1 MWLEHTT
8 KEAPMKTQILRDEEK
23 KQLLENGKR
32 LIEAMKGKTKAEQR
46 RMMTAEIQSA
56 VAAIKKQR
64 LSSPIANAKT
74 DEEVERILNT
84 PQNKALMKKPQ
95 RTKASV
101 SSSVPRSTR
110 SRKLSKPA
118 FETQMEQTLL
128 AAVVKYGNNYQ
139 LAKLAGT
146 SADIVSRF
154 ARKERTLRLDTAA
167 QIADALGLRF
177 Q

>member
-1 MWLEHTT
+1 MTDSEMERVVSAELNAALGGLDLRNLT
-8 KEAPMKTQILRDEEK
+8 APQNKTAVK
-23 KQLLENGKR
+23 KKTAR
-32 LIEAMKGKTKAEQR
+32 LTFGIHYGA
-46 RMMTAEIQSA
+46 
-56 VAAIKKQR
+56 
-64 LSSPIANAKT
+64 LSSQLPAIRNSKT
-74 DEEVERILNT
+74 DEEVARIVNT
-84 PQNKALMKKPQ
+84 PQNKAPMKKPQ

-101 SSSVPRSTR
+101 SSSAPRSTR
-110 SRKLSKPA
+110 SRKPSKPA

-154 ARKERTLRLDTAA
+154 ARKDRTLRLDTASR
-167 QIADALGLRF
+167 IADALGLRF

>member
-1 MWLEHTT
+1 MKKKMTDSEMERVVSAELTRALGGLDLRNLT
-8 KEAPMKTQILRDEEK
+8 APQNKTAVK
-23 KQLLENGKR
+23 KKTAR
-32 LIEAMKGKTKAEQR
+32 LFGIHYGA
-46 RMMTAEIQSA
+46 
-56 VAAIKKQR
+56 
-64 LSSPIANAKT
+64 LSSQLPAIRNAKT
-74 DEEVERILNT
+74 DEEVARIVNT
-84 PQNKALMKKPQ
+84 PQNKAPMKKPQ

-101 SSSVPRSTR
+101 SSSIPRSTR

-154 ARKERTLRLDTAA
+154 ARKERTLRFDTAA

>member
-1 MWLEHTT
+1 
-8 KEAPMKTQILRDEEK
+8 MKKKMTDSEMERVVSAKLNAALGGLDLRN
-23 KQLLENGKR
+23 L
-32 LIEAMKGKTKAEQR
+32 
-46 RMMTAEIQSA
+46 TA
-56 VAAIKKQR
+56 
-64 LSSPIANAKT
+64 
-74 DEEVERILNT
+74 

-101 SSSVPRSTR
+101 SSSAPRSVR

-154 ARKERTLRLDTAA
+154 ARKDRTLRLDTASR
-167 QIADALGLRF
+167 IADALGLRF

>member
-1 MWLEHTT
+1 
-8 KEAPMKTQILRDEEK
+8 MKKKMTDSEMERVVSAKLNAALGGLDLRN
-23 KQLLENGKR
+23 L
-32 LIEAMKGKTKAEQR
+32 
-46 RMMTAEIQSA
+46 TA
-56 VAAIKKQR
+56 
-64 LSSPIANAKT
+64 
-74 DEEVERILNT
+74 

-101 SSSVPRSTR
+101 SSSAPRSTR
-110 SRKLSKPA
+110 SRKPSKPA

-154 ARKERTLRLDTAA
+154 ARKDRTLRLDTASR
-167 QIADALGLRF
+167 IADALGLRF

>member
-8 KEAPMKTQILRDEEK
+8 KEAPMKMKLMSDENE
-23 KQLLENGKR
+23 KQLIKDATQLVKD
-32 LIEAMKGKTKAEQR
+32 LKGKTAIEQQ
-46 RMMTAEIQSA
+46 RMMKAAPIW
-56 VAAIKKQR
+56 VAAAAGDWMVRQR
-64 LSSPIANAKT
+64 LAPDWLIKQLSPP
-74 DEEVERILNT
+74 T
-84 PQNKALMKKPQ
+84 PQNKALVKKPQ
-95 RTKASV
+95 RTKAPV
-101 SSSVPRSTR
+101 SFSIPRSTR
-110 SRKLSKPA
+110 SRKQSKPA

-154 ARKERTLRLDTAA
+154 ARKERTLRFDTAA

>member
-8 KEAPMKTQILRDEEK
+8 KEAP
-23 KQLLENGKR
+23 
-32 LIEAMKGKTKAEQR
+32 
-46 RMMTAEIQSA
+46 
-56 VAAIKKQR
+56 
-64 LSSPIANAKT
+64 
-74 DEEVERILNT
+74 
-84 PQNKALMKKPQ
+84 MKKPQ

-101 SSSVPRSTR
+101 SSSIPRSTR

-154 ARKERTLRLDTAA
+154 ARKERTLRFDTAA

>member
-1 MWLEHTT
+1 
-8 KEAPMKTQILRDEEK
+8 MKDSEMERVVSAKLNAAFRN
-23 KQLLENGKR
+23 L
-32 LIEAMKGKTKAEQR
+32 KA
-46 RMMTAEIQSA
+46 
-56 VAAIKKQR
+56 
-64 LSSPIANAKT
+64 
-74 DEEVERILNT
+74 

-101 SSSVPRSTR
+101 SFSVPRSVR

-154 ARKERTLRLDTAA
+154 ARKDRTLRLDTASR
-167 QIADALGLRF
+167 IADALGLRF

>member
-1 MWLEHTT
+1 ME
-8 KEAPMKTQILRDEEK
+8 RSV
-23 KQLLENGKR
+23 
-32 LIEAMKGKTKAEQR
+32 
-46 RMMTAEIQSA
+46 SA
-56 VAAIKKQR
+56 VLNRALGGLDLRRLTAPLKNAQKKA
-64 LSSPIANAKT
+64 PI
-74 DEEVERILNT
+74 
-84 PQNKALMKKPQ
+84 KKPQ
-95 RTKASV
+95 RTKAPV
-101 SSSVPRSTR
+101 SFSVPRSAR
-110 SRKLSKPA
+110 STKPSKPA

-154 ARKERTLRLDTAA
+154 ARKERTLRFDTAA

>member
-8 KEAPMKTQILRDEEK
+8 KEAPMKKKMTDSEMERVVSAKLNAALGGLDLRN
-23 KQLLENGKR
+23 L
-32 LIEAMKGKTKAEQR
+32 
-46 RMMTAEIQSA
+46 TA
-56 VAAIKKQR
+56 
-64 LSSPIANAKT
+64 
-74 DEEVERILNT
+74 

-101 SSSVPRSTR
+101 SSSAPRSTR
-110 SRKLSKPA
+110 SRKPSKPA

-154 ARKERTLRLDTAA
+154 ARKERTLRFDTAA